1 MPKDACLPCQT
12 GTACVMSLPGQ
23 AGLLPDPGLTANLLQ
38 DVPAPPCRVLPA
50 TMKPSFVPLLRASA
64 CAEAFF
70 MLFRTGRF
78 LLALLVPAIL
88 VYFGPSPA
96 HKECQLP
103 RGFLLLPG
111 HGHCL
116 A

>member
-1 MPKDACLPCQT
+1 
-12 GTACVMSLPGQ
+12 
-23 AGLLPDPGLTANLLQ
+23 
-38 DVPAPPCRVLPA
+38 
-50 TMKPSFVPLLRASA
+50 
-64 CAEAFF
+64 

-78 LLALLVPAIL
+78 LLAPLVPAIL

>member
-1 MPKDACLPCQT
+1 
-12 GTACVMSLPGQ
+12 
-23 AGLLPDPGLTANLLQ
+23 
-38 DVPAPPCRVLPA
+38 
-50 TMKPSFVPLLRASA
+50 
-64 CAEAFF
+64 

-96 HKECQLP
+96 HKECLLP
-103 RGFLLLPG
+103 RGSLLLPG